1 MYVNLK
7 TLSEKFSRFF
17 ALREATERRL
27 TDLSSYPKGC
37 SDLDVIT
44 WGELVL
50 EVSMCKISFIPPFS
64 QINLQ
69 VSEPDPVDL
78 FNCLDGIKLGFF
90 ACFVSS
96 FLIWVVVIYNKSC
109 VFVWVLASFFN
120 INFSF
125 YRSYGWIASLKQLFD
140 QVVEKKK
147 VKNQMKVSVAAEREK
162 YHRTLSNID

>member
-17 ALREATERRL
+17 ALREATERQL

-78 FNCLDGIKLGFF
+78 FNCLDGIKLEFF

-109 VFVWVLASFFN
+109 VSVWVLASFFN

-125 YRSYGWIASLKQLFD
+125 YRSYDWIASLKQLFD
-140 QVVEKKK
+140 QVVEKKGK
-147 VKNQMKVSVAAEREK
+147 KSDESIGGSGKRKISQNSF
-162 YHRTLSNID
+162 